1 MLIGIFCEYVK
12 SQFIFGRDNLYL
24 NESKQGILL
33 ILNKRLSE
41 DVMRYFPIFMDI
53 QKRPV
58 LVVGGGEVACRKID
72 MLLQADADITVIAPS
87 IKSYLARYVEEDK
100 ITYHK
105 GFYHRNL
112 LDSKYVQVWATTDN
126 SELNHQVYKDAHDA
140 GILVNVVDDT
150 AHCDFITP
158 SMVNRGRVQVAISSG
173 GSSPVLIRIIREQL
187 ETQLSTKIAMLAD
200 FCADKRNMVKQRFAT
215 VDERR
220 KFWELFL
227 RSPEIET
234 LMTRNELEHAFTR
247 YLSNEIKVSSER
259 NWIEY
264 HQETEMLTL
273 KSLRLMQ
280 QAEWVIYFND
290 CPPEFVEL
298 CRRDAERIT
307 VQSEQ
312 EIADYLEQADKEQIR
327 VTILIKKGHLISN
340 SQLQAYLSNDIYVQT
355 L

>member
-1 MLIGIFCEYVK
+1 
-12 SQFIFGRDNLYL
+12 
-24 NESKQGILL
+24 
-33 ILNKRLSE
+33 
-41 DVMRYFPIFMDI
+41 MRYFPIFMDI

-87 IKSYLARYVEEDK
+87 IKPYLSRYVEQEK

-105 GFYHRNL
+105 GFYHHSL
-112 LDSKYVQVWATTDN
+112 LDNKYVQVWATTDN
-126 SELNHQVYKDAHDA
+126 SELNHQVYKDAHGA

-150 AHCDFITP
+150 GYCDFITP

-200 FCADKRNMVKQRFAT
+200 FGADKRNVVKKYFST

-220 KFWELFL
+220 KFWEMFL
-227 RSPEIET
+227 RSPDIET
-234 LMTRNELEHAFTR
+234 LTTRNELEHLFTR
-247 YLSNEIKVSSER
+247 YLSNDISVRSER

-264 HQETEMLTL
+264 NQDTEMLTL

-290 CPPEFVEL
+290 CPSEFVEL
-298 CRRDAERIT
+298 CRRDAERISIN
-307 VQSEQ
+307 SEQ
-312 EIADYLEQADKEQIR
+312 EIAEYLQQAEKDQVR
-327 VTILIKKGHLISN
+327 VTILIKKGHLVSN
-340 SQLQAYLSNDIYVQT
+340 AQLQTYLSNDIYVKT